1 MCFVRCVLKTRVS
14 KVMQLKLCFRCL
26 KGKHQASQCTHKY
39 PRLCQKCNRG
49 HNYMLHD
56 DSHGNYTSTD
66 GSRGTGQVTSNNDKD
81 KDKAKTNTEFT
92 DISESLDTTQSRGHE
107 LSQRN

>member
-1 MCFVRCVLKTRVS
+1 MCVKDRVS

-39 PRLCQKCNRG
+39 PRLCQKCNCG

-56 DSHGNYTSTD
+56 DSHGNDTALIVPE
-66 GSRGTGQVTSNNDKD
+66 GQG
-81 KDKAKTNTEFT
+81 
-92 DISESLDTTQSRGHE
+92 R
-107 LSQRN
+107 